1 MANEEEERALF
12 EDLAGGMP
20 ARPPPDAD
28 AAKGVAMLQVIKGDS
43 TLRHVNELIF
53 EYNQMLIELG
63 CDVGS
68 FQVRCLS

>member
-1 MANEEEERALF
+1 ML
-12 EDLAGGMP
+12 
-20 ARPPPDAD
+20 
-28 AAKGVAMLQVIKGDS
+28 MLQVIKGDS